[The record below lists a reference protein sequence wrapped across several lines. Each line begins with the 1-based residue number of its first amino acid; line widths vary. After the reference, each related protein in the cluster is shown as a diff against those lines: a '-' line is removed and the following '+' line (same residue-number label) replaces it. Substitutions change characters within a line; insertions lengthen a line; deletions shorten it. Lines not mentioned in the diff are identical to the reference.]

1 MTVSVSKVALVGSAC
16 RLPSVNGLD
25 EFWDVLTAGRC
36 VITEVDEDR
45 FGTRQHLHPNRNAPG
60 RAVTFAAGQLA
71 KPFHF
76 DPGYFGI
83 SPREAAAMD
92 PQQRVLLEVVVEA
105 LENAGL
111 PPSSLAGEK
120 VGVYVGA
127 SSLDYGTN
135 AQLDTSQ
142 IEPQSMTGNTL
153 SIIANRISYAFDLRG
168 PSYVVDT
175 ACSSSLIALHNAIED
190 IRLGRIE
197 TAVVGGVSM
206 LLHPVPFIGFSRASM
221 LSENGLCRAFDA
233 NADGYVRSEGA
244 VVLVLR
250 AEDVAR
256 RNGETIHGRFIASG
270 TNADGRTAGLSLPSM
285 QAQAALLRDVYD
297 AFEVDPDS
305 LAFVEAHGTGTRVG
319 DPIEAEAI
327 GREIATRR
335 ASPLLIGSSKT
346 NFGHLEPA
354 SGLVGVLK
362 SQLALERD
370 CLPASLHFEKPNPDI
385 RFAEL
390 NLTVAHEA
398 TALPRTGAPRT
409 AGINSF
415 GFGGANAHVVLADG
429 EPLQK
434 PATAPHPVP
443 APAAGRSHAGPR
455 RCGRCRRACR
465 RHRRHGGS

>member
-285 QAQAALLRDVYD
+285 QAQAAPPARRLRRLRGRPRQPRIRRGARHRHPRRRPDRGGGDRPRDRD
-297 AFEVDPDS
+297 AP
-305 LAFVEAHGTGTRVG
+305 R
-319 DPIEAEAI
+319 
-327 GREIATRR
+327 
-335 ASPLLIGSSKT
+335 
-346 NFGHLEPA
+346 EPA
-354 SGLVGVLK
+354 ADRLVED
-362 SQLALERD
+362 QFR
-370 CLPASLHFEKPNPDI
+370 P
-385 RFAEL
+385 
-390 NLTVAHEA
+390 
-398 TALPRTGAPRT
+398 PRAR
-409 AGINSF
+409 
-415 GFGGANAHVVLADG
+415 L
-429 EPLQK
+429 
-434 PATAPHPVP
+434 
-443 APAAGRSHAGPR
+443 GPR
-455 RCGRCRRACR
+455 RRAEVAAR
-465 RHRRHGGS
+465 A